1 VQQEASEVRG
11 GGEAQ
16 SEGHPEKSSLTDV
29 PHVGGKR
36 RGLPNGQLG
45 LPKAAS
51 PECLLGVGKR
61 PSADPPNSS
70 GLPRA
75 NRAKVGSLIG
85 QQSISR

>member
-51 PECLLGVGKR
+51 PECLLGVATSPWTTAAVAG
-61 PSADPPNSS
+61 
-70 GLPRA
+70 
-75 NRAKVGSLIG
+75 GSTPLTREWG
-85 QQSISR
+85 ASIDRQ